1 MRTMSAGEARRALA
15 SMDRDSKRG
24 GGSGSALGKWFK
36 RGAVA
41 LLALFMVT
49 LPVGWALGWFST
61 PAQVVEVRAVIN
73 QQIADLD
80 KVAAGQVPYNGGP
93 DMGQVSGK
101 MRDLPEEMRD
111 QVRRDIGRLREASE
125 RAQVNSF
132 FNVPPAQRE
141 AELDRRI
148 KAEDERRKQWMAD
161 RAKNRGGGGREGGRG
176 EGGGRP
182 QGGGPGAM
190 AAAGGGG
197 GGGGRGGPGGGG
209 GPGRGFGEE
218 DRNNRRKAMLDNSN
232 PGGRARV
239 AEYRRQ
245 MDERRQL
252 LGGGGGG
259 GGRGGR

>member
-1 MRTMSAGEARRALA
+1 MSAGEARRALSA
-15 SMDRDSKRG
+15 MDRDSKRG
-24 GGSGSALGKWFK
+24 GGSGSTLTKWLK
-36 RGAVA
+36 RGAVT
-41 LLALFMVT
+41 LLALCLVT

-80 KVAAGQVPYNGGP
+80 KVATGQVPYNGGP
-93 DMGQVSGK
+93 DMGQVFGK
-101 MRDLPEEMRD
+101 MRDLPEGMRD
-111 QVRRDIGRLREASE
+111 QVRSDIGRLMQASE

-132 FNVPPAQRE
+132 FNMPPAQRE

-161 RAKNRGGGGREGGRG
+161 RAKNRGAGGREGGRG

-182 QGGGPGAM
+182 QGGNAGAT
-190 AAAGGGG
+190 AGGGGGG
-197 GGGGRGGPGGGG
+197 GGGGRGGPPGGGG

-218 DRNNRRKAMLDNSN
+218 DRNNRRKSMLDSSD
-232 PGGRARV
+232 PGRRARV
-239 AEYRRQ
+239 TEYRRQ

-259 GGRGGR
+259 RGGR